1 MDEYRVGQVRSDD
14 GPFVYVC
21 CPISLRS
28 MTSVIRNFTIRNA
41 NAWKAVSAQKS
52 GSKRPREDGKPLRFA
67 PPVSIKARPR
77 AFSRSTRNPAILVVV
92 LAIAYCSLAALNS
105 VLTFDDLWF
114 VEHFAELLDREG
126 PWQTLLTLWLSLD
139 LGGMEYRLY
148 GLSKIIHFGLWLL
161 FGTHAWAYAVVIAAS
176 QLATGYGIFIM
187 LRRMRFDSTRCA
199 VAASIWVLSPFAVTS
214 CFHYFSYEILPYQL
228 TVACALILQLVPRTA
243 TVICLAL
250 LGTMIGW
257 TGESH
262 LVASPLIL
270 IAVVTGTA
278 VPSSIM
284 RRIALTSVP
293 LAAMAIAVAAHR
305 WIWSSFLGNYEGH
318 VRFTFALPSASESI
332 SRFLGFLQSVLLG
345 LATQLIEII
354 TLGGIWSALVSILA
368 LGAVYYFWPR
378 ATSTGHMASPSRS
391 VRRPPRT
398 PAPKREFVLII
409 GLLAIFAAS
418 LMIVCVLAVGT
429 GKIDFEMPRRYG
441 FVPYTLLAMLL
452 GSLLTEP
459 FLMRYIGARPAVVTC
474 AAIAAVWLT
483 LELICLPVVR
493 TQDMQV
499 WQSIRLAMSRTPR
512 PAILF
517 DACSTLPNPA
527 TVLDVPI
534 RTFDLTWTFESP
546 LAQFWWAGQYA
557 VVVLGARYAAFAAHP
572 SDEPGTVMLEGT
584 GFIRPQSLE
593 VEDGSVID
601 VRTPQWVNGVPY
613 AQMVCK

>member
-1 MDEYRVGQVRSDD
+1 MV
-14 GPFVYVC
+14 F
-21 CPISLRS
+21 
-28 MTSVIRNFTIRNA
+28 
-41 NAWKAVSAQKS
+41 
-52 GSKRPREDGKPLRFA
+52 
-67 PPVSIKARPR
+67 
-77 AFSRSTRNPAILVVV
+77 
-92 LAIAYCSLAALNS
+92 AIAYCLLAALNS

-176 QLATGYGIFIM
+176 QLATGYGIFGM
-187 LRRMRFDSTRCA
+187 LRRMRFDSTHCA
-199 VAASIWVLSPFAVTS
+199 VAASIWVLSPFAATS

-228 TVACALILQLVPRTA
+228 TVACALVLQLVPGPA

-250 LGTMIGW
+250 LGAMIGA

-270 IAVVTGTA
+270 IAVVAGTPMPGSL
-278 VPSSIM
+278 V

-305 WIWSSFLGNYEGH
+305 WIWLLFLGDHEGH
-318 VRFTFALPSASESI
+318 VRFTLAMPSVSESV
-332 SRFLGFLQSVLLG
+332 SRFVRFFQSVLLE
-345 LATQLIEII
+345 LATQLLEII
-354 TLGGIWSALVSILA
+354 TLGGIWVALVSIVA

-378 ATSTGHMASPSRS
+378 PTSAGHMASPSHRG
-391 VRRPPRT
+391 RRPPHT

-409 GLLAIFAAS
+409 GLLAILAAS
-418 LMIVCVLAVGT
+418 LVVVCLLALGT
-429 GKIDFEMPRRYG
+429 GKIDLELPRRYG
-441 FVPYTLLAMLL
+441 FVPYTLLAMLI

-459 FLMRYIGARPAVVTC
+459 FLVKDIGAGPAMLTC
-474 AAIAAVWLT
+474 TAIAAVWLT
-483 LELICLPVVR
+483 LEVICLPVVR

-499 WQSIRLAMSRTPR
+499 WQSIRLAMSRTPS

-517 DACSTLPNPA
+517 DACSTLPNPD

-534 RTFDLTWTFESP
+534 RKFDLTWTFESP

-601 VRTPQWVNGVPY
+601 VRTPQWVNEVPY
-613 AQMVCK
+613 AQMVCE

>member
-1 MDEYRVGQVRSDD
+1 MESR
-14 GPFVYVC
+14 
-21 CPISLRS
+21 L
-28 MTSVIRNFTIRNA
+28 
-41 NAWKAVSAQKS
+41 SAEM
-52 GSKRPREDGKPLRFA
+52 GCEATEGDGKPLRFSRLVTVKSRLGAFPRSA
-67 PPVSIKARPR
+67 PNPVILAV
-77 AFSRSTRNPAILVVV
+77 FS
-92 LAIAYCSLAALNS
+92 IAYCLLAALNS

-161 FGTHAWAYAVVIAAS
+161 FGTHAWPYAVVIAAS

-187 LRRMRFDSTRCA
+187 LRRMRFDSTQCA

-214 CFHYFSYEILPYQL
+214 CFHYFSYEIFPYQL
-228 TVACALILQLVPRTA
+228 TVGCALILQSAPKPA
-243 TVICLAL
+243 TVVGLVL
-250 LGTMIGW
+250 LGAMIGG

-262 LVASPLIL
+262 LIASPLIL
-270 IAVVTGTA
+270 IAVVAGTPMTG
-278 VPSSIM
+278 SIV
-284 RRIALTSVP
+284 RRIALTSIP
-293 LAAMAIAVAAHR
+293 LAVMVIEVAAHR
-305 WIWSSFLGNYEGH
+305 WIWLLFLGSYEGH
-318 VRFTFALPSASESI
+318 VRFTLAIPSASESL
-332 SRFLGFLQSVLLG
+332 SRFVGFVQSVLLE
-345 LATQLIEII
+345 LVTQFLEII
-354 TLGGIWSALVSILA
+354 TLGGIWAAPVSIVA
-368 LGAVYYFWPR
+368 LGAVCYFWPR
-378 ATSTGHMASPSRS
+378 TTSSGHMPSPSPRG
-391 VRRPPRT
+391 RRPPST
-398 PAPKREFVLII
+398 PAPRREFVLII
-409 GLLAIFAAS
+409 GLLAILAAS
-418 LMIVCVLAVGT
+418 LVVVCLLALGT
-429 GKIDFEMPRRYG
+429 GKIDPELPRRYG
-441 FVPYTLLAMLL
+441 FVPYTLLAMLIA
-452 GSLLTEP
+452 SLLTEP
-459 FLMRYIGARPAVVTC
+459 FLIRYVGAGPAVLTC

-483 LELICLPVVR
+483 LEVICLPVVR
-493 TQDMQV
+493 AQDMQV
-499 WQSIRLAMSRTPR
+499 WQSIRLVMSRTPS

-517 DACSTLPNPA
+517 DACSTLPNPD

-534 RTFDLTWTFESP
+534 RKFDLTWTFESP